1 MEREVLL
8 LLPLPAGVDGDSA
21 LVRRLF
27 ERWWQ
32 GAAAVA
38 LGEAEGWPMPVE
50 RGFSGAGVPLAL
62 RFWLWRRRASR
73 VIVAGVGAAGR
84 VAELRRLGWAAELP
98 GGASCDTGAADAPG
112 LLRPA

>member
-1 MEREVLL
+1 MEREILL

-32 GAAAVA
+32 GAAVVA
-38 LGEAEGWPMPVE
+38 LGAVEGWPMPVE
-50 RGFSGAGVPLAL
+50 RAFSGAGVPLAL

-73 VIVAGVGAAGR
+73 VIVAGVGAAGL

>member
-8 LLPLPAGVDGDSA
+8 LLPPPAGLDADSP
-21 LVRRLF
+21 LSRRLF

-38 LGEAEGWPMPVE
+38 LGAAEGWPVPVE
-50 RGFSGAGVPLAL
+50 RRFAGAGVPLAL
-62 RFWLWRRRASR
+62 HFWLWRRRASR
-73 VIVAGVGAAGR
+73 VIVAGVGAAGL

>member
-38 LGEAEGWPMPVE
+38 LGAAEGWPVPVE
-50 RGFSGAGVPLAL
+50 RRFAGVGVPLAL

-73 VIVAGVGAAGR
+73 VIVAGVGAAGL

-98 GGASCDTGAADAPG
+98 GGASCDTGAADALG

>member
-8 LLPLPAGVDGDSA
+8 LLPLPAGVDSDSA

-38 LGEAEGWPMPVE
+38 LGGAEGWP
-50 RGFSGAGVPLAL
+50 VPFEQ
-62 RFWLWRRRASR
+62 RF
-73 VIVAGVGAAGR
+73 AGVGVSLTLRTSTFLISILSRSRPTDHPDTDHNEAGSDQ
-84 VAELRRLGWAAELP
+84 LR
-98 GGASCDTGAADAPG
+98 
-112 LLRPA
+112 

>member
-8 LLPLPAGVDGDSA
+8 LLPLPAGSDEESPLLR
-21 LVRRLF
+21 LVF

-38 LGEAEGWPMPVE
+38 LGAADGWPVPVE
-50 RGFSGAGVPLAL
+50 RTFTGVGVPLAL
-62 RFWLWRRRASR
+62 RFWLWRRRGAR
-73 VIVAGVGAAGR
+73 VIVAGVGAAGL
-84 VAELRRLGWAAELP
+84 VAELRRLGYAAELP
-98 GGASCDTGAADAPG
+98 GGASCDTGAADALG